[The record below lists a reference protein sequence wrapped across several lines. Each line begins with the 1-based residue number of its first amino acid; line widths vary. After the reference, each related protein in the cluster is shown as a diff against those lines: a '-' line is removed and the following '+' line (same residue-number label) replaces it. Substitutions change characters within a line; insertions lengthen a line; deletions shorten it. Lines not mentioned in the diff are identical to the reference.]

1 MASNEKEIMKK
12 MEGET
17 NENRNSV
24 VGQMEEEWREEVGL
38 VTGVYARS

>member
-17 NENRNSV
+17 NENRNSH
-24 VGQMEEEWREEVGL
+24 REGP
-38 VTGVYARS
+38 TRQKKNIA